1 MRRWT
6 VIQSER
12 FARDLA
18 ALGPAGWDW
27 ADILSGVW
35 WYLERGPLA
44 VGEGTQDIE
53 VRIFMQDT
61 PDGLP
66 DLKIFYL
73 VEQDTVTLLRVK
85 ADDPFPF

>member
-6 VIQSER
+6 VVETEAFR
-12 FARDLA
+12 GDLA
-18 ALGPAGWDW
+18 AIGPDGHDWSDTIAG
-27 ADILSGVW
+27 VR
-35 WYLERGPLA
+35 WYLERGPTT
-44 VGEGTQDIE
+44 VGEGTQDLE

-73 VEQDTVTLLRVK
+73 VEGSTVTLLRVK